1 MGVKFIDNSSKVMS
15 AFRKQCEM
23 GMDAIGITAE
33 TYAKKDVPV
42 DTGRL
47 RNSIAHDADEKKAVI
62 GTNVEYARKIEFVEM
77 KHTNGKAHFLRD
89 SATTHGDEYRKIL
102 ETALKD

>member
-1 MGVKFIDNSSKVMS
+1 
-15 AFRKQCEM
+15 
-23 GMDAIGITAE
+23 
-33 TYAKKDVPV
+33 
-42 DTGRL
+42 
-47 RNSIAHDADEKKAVI
+47 
-62 GTNVEYARKIEFVEM
+62 M